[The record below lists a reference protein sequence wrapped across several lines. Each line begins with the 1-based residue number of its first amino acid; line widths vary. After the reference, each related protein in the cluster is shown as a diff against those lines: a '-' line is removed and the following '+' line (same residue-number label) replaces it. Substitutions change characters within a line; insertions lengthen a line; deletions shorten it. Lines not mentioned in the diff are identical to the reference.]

1 MSKSDTSFTPGVR
14 RGFVIGGAL
23 LACSMLNSC
32 TSLMA
37 KAPTE
42 QAVASAEPETRRLPH
57 TPASSLASPTK
68 SAAYTDPLV
77 SKQPPPAKQAS
88 AKPSSTRA
96 ALPQTPAPKQ
106 AELSTQQPPA
116 QAPQNSLAN
125 VIQQPTAVQA
135 GQNSIFAIANAKVAE
150 AQGVPA
156 YAPVKNINPMAG
168 SVFSAR
174 NSGVAQ
180 PIPGSGTP
188 DKNGLW

>member
-1 MSKSDTSFTPGVR
+1 MSKSDTSFTLGVR
-14 RGFVIGGAL
+14 RGSVIGGAL

-42 QAVASAEPETRRLPH
+42 QAVASAETDGRGIPQ
-57 TPASSLASPTK
+57 TPASSPASPTK
-68 SAAYTDPLV
+68 NAAYTDPLV
-77 SKQPPPAKQAS
+77 SKQPRPAKQAGT
-88 AKPSSTRA
+88 KPNSTRA
-96 ALPQTPAPKQ
+96 ALPQTVAPQQ
-106 AELSTQQPPA
+106 AELSSQQPQS

-125 VIQQPTAVQA
+125 VIQQPTAVHA

-174 NSGVAQ
+174 NSGVVQ
-180 PIPGSGTP
+180 PAPGSGTP
-188 DKNGLW
+188 GKNGLW

>member
-1 MSKSDTSFTPGVR
+1 MSKSDTSFTLGVR
-14 RGFVIGGAL
+14 RGLVIGGAL

-42 QAVASAEPETRRLPH
+42 QAVAAAEPETRGVPL

-77 SKQPPPAKQAS
+77 SKQPTPAKQAGT
-88 AKPSSTRA
+88 KPNSTRA
-96 ALPQTPAPKQ
+96 ALPQTVAPQQ
-106 AELSTQQPPA
+106 AELSTQQPSA

-125 VIQQPTAVQA
+125 VIQQPTAVHA

-180 PIPGSGTP
+180 PTPGSGTP

>member
-1 MSKSDTSFTPGVR
+1 MSKSDTSLTLAVQR
-14 RGFVIGGAL
+14 RLVIGGAL

-32 TSLMA
+32 ASLMA

-42 QAVASAEPETRRLPH
+42 QAVAAAEIDARGVPH
-57 TPASSLASPTK
+57 TPASSPASPMK

-77 SKQPPPAKQAS
+77 SKQPTPTKQAN
-88 AKPSSTRA
+88 AKPSSARA
-96 ALPQTPAPKQ
+96 AMPQTVAPQQ
-106 AELSTQQPPA
+106 AELSLQQPSA

-180 PIPGSGTP
+180 PATGSGTP

>member
-1 MSKSDTSFTPGVR
+1 
-14 RGFVIGGAL
+14 
-23 LACSMLNSC
+23 MLNSC
-32 TSLMA
+32 TSLLA
-37 KAPTE
+37 KAPSE
-42 QAVASAEPETRRLPH
+42 QIVAAAEPETRTISH
-57 TPASSLASPTK
+57 TPASSPASPTK

-77 SKQPPPAKQAS
+77 SKQPPPVKQAS

-96 ALPQTPAPKQ
+96 VSPQIVAPQQ
-106 AELSTQQPPA
+106 AESTQHPPV

-174 NSGVAQ
+174 NSGIAQ
-180 PIPGSGTP
+180 PAPASGSP

>member
-1 MSKSDTSFTPGVR
+1 MAK
-14 RGFVIGGAL
+14 
-23 LACSMLNSC
+23 
-32 TSLMA
+32 TSLA
-37 KAPTE
+37 QSVAAAESE
-42 QAVASAEPETRRLPH
+42 QGL
-57 TPASSLASPTK
+57 TPASSTSPSSQAK
-68 SAAYTDPLV
+68 VAAYVDPLV
-77 SKQPPPAKQAS
+77 SKRQPSTRQ
-88 AKPSSTRA
+88 PSSNAKTEQTA
-96 ALPQTPAPKQ
+96 QQQTAVPQKQ
-106 AELSTQQPPA
+106 AESAANA

-180 PIPGSGTP
+180 PAPGSGSP
-188 DKNGLW
+188 NNNGLW